1 MTESPDLASWSH
13 ELAGAF
19 GLEHEVDLTAVLD
32 LARIAAH
39 GVARP
44 AAPVTTFIAGLA
56 VARGIPLA
64 DVLEEVQ
71 RRTAPP
77 RPDAAAE
84 RGPAGPAPQ
93 GPDTEPV
100 VPT

>member
-1 MTESPDLASWSH
+1 MSASPDLPVWSR
-13 ELAGAF
+13 ELATAF
-19 GLEHEVDLTAVLD
+19 ELEHDIDITTVLD

-64 DVLEEVQ
+64 DVLDEVE
-71 RRTAPP
+71 RRTATPP
-77 RPDAAAE
+77 E
-84 RGPAGPAPQ
+84 
-93 GPDTEPV
+93 EP
-100 VPT
+100 T